1 MTLQKYPSVLLLV
14 MVICSTIVLSGC
26 ASSGSVKVNR
36 ISAETTT
43 DLSGDW
49 NDTDSRQVS
58 QTMIKDVLTQP
69 WLEKF
74 ISANNKQP
82 VVIVG
87 RIKNRSHEH
96 INVQTFIKDIERSLI
111 NSGEVEFVA
120 SSQERGQI
128 RDERKDQAR
137 NASFET
143 QKGPG
148 AEIGADFMLIGTIS
162 SIIDKVGGK
171 QVKFYQVNLELIDL
185 ADNRKV
191 WIGEKKIKKAISQSR
206 YKF

>member
-1 MTLQKYPSVLLLV
+1 MTLQKFPSVLLLII
-14 MVICSTIVLSGC
+14 VICSTIVLSGC

-36 ISAETTT
+36 ISAESTT

-58 QTMIKDVLTQP
+58 KTMIKDVLTQP

-120 SSQERGQI
+120 SSKERGQI

-191 WIGEKKIKKAISQSR
+191 WIGEKKIKKAVSQSR